1 MNLHRADWKRHDWRG
16 TAQDFHSLDVPGE
29 RAVWSCEVTAPAII
43 LGSTQS
49 ADDITAS
56 VAESFGVSIAKRR
69 SGGGAVF
76 VSPEDSVWIDVTIGR
91 DDSLW
96 TDDISTSMLWLGDA
110 FVRALHQWVQAE
122 TFRGPFSNGI
132 DGRTVCFASESPG
145 EVFVNGAKLVG
156 ISQRRGRNGAR
167 LQCVM
172 YRQWNPEL
180 WVPAL
185 SAPDVR
191 ERITSMNVATLN
203 VSAVEIVTALAN
215 ELDDL
220 A

>member
-1 MNLHRADWKRHDWRG
+1 MNSHRADWRRHDWRG
-16 TAQDFHSLDVPGE
+16 TAQDFHSLELPGE
-29 RAVWSCEVTAPAII
+29 RAVWSCEVTGPAVI

-49 ADDITAS
+49 ADDVNES
-56 VAESFGVSIAKRR
+56 VAESLGVSVAKRR

-91 DDSLW
+91 DDPLW
-96 TDDISTSMLWLGDA
+96 TDDISSSMLWLGDA
-110 FVRALHQWVQAE
+110 FVRALNRWVQAE
-122 TFRGPFSNGI
+122 TFRGAFDSGL

-145 EVFVNGAKLVG
+145 EVFVGGNKLVG

-172 YRQWNPEL
+172 YRQWNPQL
-180 WVPAL
+180 WVPVL
-185 SAPDVR
+185 SSPEVR
-191 ERITSMNVATLN
+191 ERITAMNVATLN
-203 VSAVEIVTALAN
+203 VPANEIVIALVN
-215 ELDDL
+215 ELGEL